1 MSNYCRARAARNLV
15 YIVSFAIVRRWSED
29 NWKTTV
35 RAAGATH
42 MAGWR
47 LRRLSAS
54 AHLRNESR
62 RQTTTSRA
70 TERFVS
76 IERRNGAPHPTSSNY
91 NWSAAT
97 TDRPTGRRRRTDRPT
112 GNNIRH
118 GAHAVTPDRSQ
129 NCTLFRNSAELGSE
143 LLPWW
148 ITIYFIISPSLG
160 SAN

>member
-97 TDRPTGRRRRTDRPT
+97 TDRPTDRLADDDGQTDRQAIILDTARMQWRPT
-112 GNNIRH
+112 DPRT
-118 GAHAVTPDRSQ
+118 ARYSETRLSLVQ
-129 NCTLFRNSAELGSE
+129 N
-143 LLPWW
+143 
-148 ITIYFIISPSLG
+148 YSPG
-160 SAN
+160 E